1 MLPPCAPP
9 DASSVEELLSVIAPA
24 VMAIVPPAP
33 ASLLASMRPLRL
45 ARPSIARLIEPPS
58 FCVADASIVPPSER
72 LDAEIDIAP
81 PPVSSLP
88 VASITASRSIVTPL
102 SADKII
108 RPFSEMAERACT
120 SPPIFT
126 D

>member
-1 MLPPCAPP
+1 
-9 DASSVEELLSVIAPA
+9 
-24 VMAIVPPAP
+24 MAIVPPAP

-45 ARPSIARLIEPPS
+45 ARPSMARLIEPPFS
-58 FCVADASIVPPSER
+58 CVAEASIVPPSER
-72 LDAEIDIAP
+72 LGAETDIVP
-81 PPVSSLP
+81 PPVASLL
-88 VASITASRSIVTPL
+88 VASITASRSIVTPV

-108 RPFSEMAERACT
+108 RPFSEMADRACT